1 MALDIQKYRNQIRNS
16 NPKFNMVPFID
27 ILFTILIFLV
37 VTSTFQVA
45 EQTTEAGGKPE
56 IEGTGGPSEYYL
68 IPVAGLREV
77 TVNGVDMSRFIR
89 NSAIAVHARVIDE
102 GEIIIKAKENRII
115 ITAPPDMPLD
125 KAVTRPE
132 Y

>member
-1 MALDIQKYRNQIRNS
+1 MTMDIEKYRYQLRNTG
-16 NPKFNMVPFID
+16 PKFNMVPFID

-45 EQTTEAGGKPE
+45 EEIDAGGKPE

-77 TVNGVDMSRFIR
+77 IVNGEDMSRFIR
-89 NSAIAVHARVIDE
+89 NSAIAVHSRVIDE
-102 GEIIIKAKENRII
+102 GEIIIKPKENRII
-115 ITAPPDMPLD
+115 ITAPPDLPLD

-132 Y
+132 I